1 VCEFKV
7 YLDGEK
13 VAEDVI
19 YARVEGRR
27 VTVRDIMGKP
37 TVLDGARI
45 VEIDVATTRM
55 TLTRAS

>member
-1 VCEFKV
+1 MCEFKV

-27 VTVRDIMGKP
+27 VTVRDILGEP

-45 VEIDVATTRM
+45 VEIDVATTSM
-55 TLTRAS
+55 TLTRAG

>member
-27 VTVRDIMGKP
+27 VTVRDILGKP
-37 TVLDGARI
+37 VVLDGAKI
-45 VEIDVATTRM
+45 VEIDVMTTRM
-55 TLTRAS
+55 VLSRAS

>member
-1 VCEFKV
+1 MCEFKV

-19 YARVEGRR
+19 YASVEGRR
-27 VTVRDIMGKP
+27 VTVRDILGKP
-37 TVLDGARI
+37 TVLEGVKI

-55 TLTRAS
+55 VLSRAS

>member
-13 VAEDVI
+13 VAEDII
-19 YARVEGRR
+19 YASIEGRR
-27 VTVRDIMGKP
+27 VTVRDILGKP
-37 TVLDGARI
+37 TVLEGAKI

-55 TLTRAS
+55 VLSRTS

>member
-1 VCEFKV
+1 MCEFKV

-37 TVLDGARI
+37 TVLEGARI
-45 VEIDVATTRM
+45 LEVDVASTRM
-55 TLTRAS
+55 VLSRAS

>member
-1 VCEFKV
+1 MCEFKV

-19 YARVEGRR
+19 YARVEGSR

-37 TVLDGARI
+37 VVLDGAKI
-45 VEIDVATTRM
+45 VEIDVMTTRLVLSR
-55 TLTRAS
+55 TS

>member
-1 VCEFKV
+1 MCEFKV

-27 VTVRDIMGKP
+27 VTVRDILGKP
-37 TVLDGARI
+37 VVLDGAKI
-45 VEIDVATTRM
+45 VEIDVMTTRM
-55 TLTRAS
+55 VLSRAS

>member
-19 YARVEGRR
+19 YVRVEGRR

-55 TLTRAS
+55 TLTRTS

>member
-1 VCEFKV
+1 MCEFKV

-19 YARVEGRR
+19 YAYVEGRR

-37 TVLDGARI
+37 TVFDGAKI

-55 TLTRAS
+55 VLSRTS